1 MCFGSKVVET
11 TSKQELPPWLEE
23 EAKRITQQTAG
34 ITGMN
39 VPYVPYGGERLAP
52 LTTEQQMARQGA
64 VQQSQAYRPDLAT
77 SRAYTTMGAAPI
89 TAGDISRYQSP
100 YTQAVM
106 QTTLDEL
113 GRRQQIADQ
122 RLSDQA
128 VKSGAYGGARFG
140 VQQAESQRNLRD
152 VQAQTAARINQQA
165 YQQALAAAQSER
177 QRQGAAGQQYGAIAG
192 QEMGLGGQGLSGLYQ
207 AGQLG
212 QTQAQAGRDIAYED
226 FQRQQQFPYAQTQ
239 YAAGI
244 LGGMPQP
251 MTTYQQQ
258 PTAGTGQRL
267 LGLGI
272 AGLGAAGEVGGF
284 GKLFSDVRLKDN
296 VKLVGKSPS
305 DINIYSFSYKGSKDK
320 YEGVLAHE
328 VPWASMEHDNGYLMV
343 DYSKLDVDFRRLN

>member
-1 MCFGSKVVET
+1 MG
-11 TSKQELPPWLEE
+11 
-23 EAKRITQQTAG
+23 
-34 ITGMN
+34 

-64 VQQSQAYRPDLAT
+64 VQQSQAYRPDLQMA
-77 SRAYTTMGAAPI
+77 RGYAGLGAAPI
-89 TAGDISRYQSP
+89 TEGDISRYQSP
-100 YTQAVM
+100 YTQAVT

-113 GRRQQIADQ
+113 QRRSDIAGQ
-122 RLSDQA
+122 RQADQA

-140 VQQAESQRNLRD
+140 VQQAERERGLRD

-177 QRQGAAGQQYGAIAG
+177 QRQGAAGQQYGQIAG
-192 QEMGLGGQGLSGLYQ
+192 QEMGLGGQGLAGLYQ

-212 QTQAQAGRDIAYED
+212 QTQGQAGRDIAYED

-251 MTTYQQQ
+251 MTTYNQQ
-258 PTAGTGQRL
+258 PTQGTGSRL
-267 LGLGI
+267 LGLGV
-272 AGLGAAGEVGGF
+272 AGLGAAAQAGWI
-284 GKLFSDVRLKDN
+284 SDVRLKDN

-305 DINIYSFSYKGSKDK
+305 DINIYSFNYKGSKDK

-328 VPWASMEHDNGYLMV
+328 VPWASHTHDNGYLMV
-343 DYSKLDVDFRRLN
+343 DYSKLDVDFRRIN